1 MNQTKLAIFLGARN
15 IGDTL
20 KVGNGGSI
28 NGPAILLA
36 CTSLFIFLKTNS
48 ECSEMLLE
56 FFERIGSLVP
66 EYWSLKPNFKPE
78 INSFFLS
85 ARGYSINDFSTISAF
100 IGEIPNE

>member
-1 MNQTKLAIFLGARN
+1 VS
-15 IGDTL
+15 
-20 KVGNGGSI
+20 VGTITGVN
-28 NGPAILLA
+28 A
-36 CTSLFIFLKTNS
+36 

>member
-1 MNQTKLAIFLGARN
+1 MALLSFPLAPRY
-15 IGDTL
+15 
-20 KVGNGGSI
+20 
-28 NGPAILLA
+28 
-36 CTSLFIFLKTNS
+36 LFVLKTNS

-85 ARGYSINDFSTISAF
+85 TIYHTRPK
-100 IGEIPNE
+100 IH